1 MKHINIVIIDG
12 VEKDMDALPPE
23 ERVEI
28 VKELNDTAVGY
39 LGYKRCGKE
48 DIPPKSPNC

>member
-12 VEKDMDALPPE
+12 VEKDMDALLQE

-28 VKELNDTAVGY
+28 VKELNDAAVGY

-48 DIPPKSPNC
+48 DKESSY